1 MDLTKLLIY
10 ATLVAAAMFAVQTY
24 NSHQQQI
31 GYDRRDTEQVKL
43 DKAKAETQRLRELA
57 LQKDKD
63 DAEQKSQEQNARS
76 IAERDAA
83 VATNRV
89 LNNTIKSL
97 NARVATAP
105 IEAVRKYATTC
116 GAVLSACTA
125 EYQAVGA
132 DAQGHAN
139 DSLKL
144 QNSWPTK

>member
-1 MDLTKLLIY
+1 MDLTKILMW
-10 ATLVAAAMFAVQTY
+10 AALVAAAMFAVHAY
-24 NSHQQQI
+24 NDHQQQI
-31 GYDRRDTEQVKL
+31 GYDRHVNEQMKL
-43 DKAKAETQRLRELA
+43 DKAKAETQRLREIA

-63 DAEQKSQEQNARS
+63 DAEQKFQEQTARANS
-76 IAERDAA
+76 ERDAA
-83 VATNRV
+83 IAANRV
-89 LNNTIKSL
+89 LNGTIKSL